1 MRIVIE
7 FRINRFEFDIIFHDE
22 RTTGKAHPP
31 QSSVSLPR
39 NAFTLDLV
47 SKRQNR
53 FIFAIEVFKMANQMG
68 HNE

>member
-1 MRIVIE
+1 MMSAQPEKHI
-7 FRINRFEFDIIFHDE
+7 
-22 RTTGKAHPP
+22 TPP
-31 QSSVSLPR
+31 LSSVNLPR

-53 FIFAIEVFKMANQMG
+53 FIFAIKVFKMANQMG